1 MPRKPA
7 PKKPRQRARG
17 VVQRKN
23 ALQLRAEG
31 HTYDQIAAKL
41 KIAKSSA
48 YELVER
54 ELSTVAA
61 ESKRFATTILDEEL
75 ERCRFVLRSMAP
87 KVAKGDP
94 KAAQAFLRAEERIA
108 KLLGIDAPTRA
119 EVSGPHGTPIAHE
132 IASTTPDALHARL
145 AAAVARA
152 ARGADSEGARPDDGA
167 GASGD
172 PRGPGGP

>member
-1 MPRKPA
+1 MARKSPPK
-7 PKKPRQRARG
+7 PKKAARG
-17 VVQRKN
+17 KVQRRN
-23 ALQLRAEG
+23 ALDLRTQG
-31 HTYDQIAAKL
+31 HTFDQIGAALGITKQ
-41 KIAKSSA
+41 AA
-48 YELVER
+48 HELVER
-54 ELSTVAA
+54 ELAQVTA

-119 EVSGPHGTPIAHE
+119 EVSGPNGTPIAHE

-152 ARGADSEGARPDDGA
+152 TRGADPGGAHAADGA
-167 GASGD
+167 GAAGD
-172 PRGPGGP
+172 PRGPDGA